1 MSDLIGE
8 NNKVSAISR
17 DADSLLDEFDLAPS
31 SIDDS
36 LFDIPVLTS
45 LPSLESILHEQ
56 DPRFDNI
63 SVSSS
68 IQNQN
73 LQQDN
78 ENSINILNDLYSSQ
92 PSSASFDSLLDIHT
106 KPLDNYILKI
116 HNQQQ
121 DATSTDESF
130 VEIPKHKQINHG
142 SLLKICE
149 LPTIS
154 NQLSLCIERTN
165 YGHPT
170 TIDIL
175 IYRLV
180 AIGTTKSIVL
190 LFEYQTQTLK
200 HCLNTDLSNG
210 AVSALNFNSDATR
223 LLVGYARGRIQMYD
237 CSNGKLLRNISND
250 IHGSDTA
257 ILNIK
262 FTHDPTIAVFS
273 DSGGSV
279 YVLQFTRHLK
289 RGYQSKCL
297 FSGSRGEVCTIE
309 PLLFYHQQDL
319 LTTDTNEKLEQH
331 PLKSMY
337 IVALATFTK
346 VFLLA
351 LKSQNNVKILRVQHL
366 AGSNTT
372 LPILK
377 WQFIIVKVSDKMNCI
392 NPILAAVRDKQCTF
406 IQIQHVRDDEVHI
419 TQLKQ
424 ITVDYNI
431 KSFCWLNARTFVLFD
446 MFERAHVID
455 QRSEEQLECLSLSY
469 CELIYNTIFF
479 KSLATGGNVSSALAL
494 AGQNACYQTLISNQ
508 GSIFLL
514 GTHTL
519 YEIHLRDW
527 SERIDFYIENGK
539 NQYDQALE
547 LAYSMLVGKAK
558 GLTGLPIDPIK
569 RRQCISDRMVSLLQA
584 YLKFSLN
591 QECPQSGNIDLL
603 KQHYRNIL
611 PRSIDYCLLIDRL
624 DLLFGLIY
632 DIFSQDSI
640 AHGIYL
646 QCLEPYILKN
656 RFDSISPMVLKD
668 FINYYIDH
676 NYLYQLEQCLNRLD
690 VSSLDIEQI
699 IQITRKHELYMTLLH
714 IYSEGFKDFTTI
726 LKEIIEKLE
735 DDFAQHNGT
744 GFSTK
749 MTVIGNQ
756 ALVFIQTTLVGEIYP
771 FGGRLSSE
779 MAHFG
784 RNQIVDFLSYLH
796 PRRTGGLLYNNLR
809 ALLHFNTR
817 DFFNLLTMAF
827 DNDEFLNDIDI
838 IKRRAFCDI
847 LLRVMVDDVQFSS
860 HQISILFN
868 FLSRQL
874 AKAGQQHIFVQGML
888 FEQMTIENYL

>member
-8 NNKVSAISR
+8 KNAILSLSK
-17 DADSLLDEFDLAPS
+17 DGNPLLDDFDLTPS
-31 SIDDS
+31 SIDDN

-45 LPSLESILHEQ
+45 LPSLESILYEA
-56 DPRFDNI
+56 DPALDSI
-63 SVSSS
+63 SLTSSL
-68 IQNQN
+68 QNQN
-73 LQQDN
+73 FQQDN
-78 ENSINILNDLYSSQ
+78 ENSPNNLTNINSSEL
-92 PSSASFDSLLDIHT
+92 SSISFDSSLET
-106 KPLDNYILKI
+106 NNRPLDNYILKI
-116 HNQQQ
+116 HHQQQ
-121 DATSTDESF
+121 DAISTDESF
-130 VEIPKHKQINHG
+130 VEVHKHTQINHG
-142 SLLKICE
+142 SLLKIQE
-149 LPTIS
+149 LETVS
-154 NQLSLCIERTN
+154 NQISLCIERTN

-170 TIDIL
+170 TIDVLLHRMI
-175 IYRLV
+175 
-180 AIGTTKSIVL
+180 AIGTTKSVVL
-190 LFEYQTQTLK
+190 LFEHQTQTLK
-200 HCLNTDLSNG
+200 HCLNSDLTNG
-210 AVSALNFNSDATR
+210 AVSALNFNSDGTR

-250 IHGSDTA
+250 IHGPDTA

-262 FTHDPTIAVFS
+262 FTHDPTVAVFS

-297 FSGSRGEVCTIE
+297 FSGSRGEVCTLE
-309 PLLFYHQQDL
+309 PLLFYQQHGS

-337 IVALATFTK
+337 IIALATFTK
-346 VFLLA
+346 IFLLA

-366 AGSNTT
+366 VGSNTT

-377 WQFIIVKVSDKMNCI
+377 WQFIIVKVSDNVSCI
-392 NPILAAVRDKQCTF
+392 NPILAAVRDRQCTF
-406 IQIQHVRDDEVHI
+406 IQIQHVRDDELHL

-424 ITVDYNI
+424 ITVDYHI

-446 MFERAHVID
+446 MSERAHVID
-455 QRSEEQLECLSLSY
+455 QRSEEQLECLSLSH

-494 AGQNACYQTLISNQ
+494 AGQNACYQTLISSQ
-508 GSIFLL
+508 GCIFLL
-514 GTHTL
+514 GTHAV

-527 SERIDFYIENGK
+527 SERLDFFIENGK
-539 NQYDQALE
+539 NQYEQALE
-547 LAYSMLVGKAK
+547 LAYLMLLGKAK
-558 GLTGLPIDPIK
+558 GLTGLPIDPVK
-569 RRQCISDRMVSLLQA
+569 RRQCISERMVSLLQA
-584 YLKFSLN
+584 YLKYSLN
-591 QECPQSGNIDLL
+591 YECPQSGTIDLL
-603 KQHYRNIL
+603 KQHYRNVL

-632 DIFSQDSI
+632 EIFSKDSI

-656 RFDSISPMVLKD
+656 RFDTMSPMVLND
-668 FINYYIDH
+668 FINYYVENNH
-676 NYLYQLEQCLNRLD
+676 LNQLEHCLNRLD
-690 VSSLDIEQI
+690 VSSLDIDQI
-699 IQITRKHELYMTLLH
+699 IQITRKHNLYMTLLR
-714 IYSEGFKDFTTI
+714 IYSEAFKDFTAI

-735 DDFAQHNGT
+735 YDIAENNGT
-744 GFSTK
+744 CYSAK
-749 MTVIGNQ
+749 MTLIGNQ

-771 FGGRLSSE
+771 FGGRLSSDL
-779 MAHFG
+779 AQFG
-784 RNQIVDFLSYLH
+784 RNEIVDFLSFLH
-796 PRRTGGLLYNNLR
+796 PRRTGGLLYSNLR

-827 DNDEFLNDIDI
+827 DNEEFLNDVDT

-874 AKAGQQHIFVQGML
+874 AKTGQQHIFVQGML
-888 FEQMTIENYL
+888 FEQVRN